1 MKVNI
6 GPYRRWIGPYQIAE
20 KICFWWDKEDDRVFA
35 FGHWLAENKDGTDS
49 RLTRLCQWFETKRDR
64 KVQVRIDKYD
74 TWSMDATLAYIIL
87 PMLKQLKETKHG
99 SPSVD
104 DKDVPKELRSTS
116 APARENEW
124 DIDDN
129 HHKRWEWVMD
139 QMIWSFEQIHPD
151 NDSEAQFHKKGEF
164 DIEGFKKHDERLQKG
179 LTLFGKYFR
188 GLWD

>member
-49 RLTRLCQWFETKRDR
+49 RLTRLCQWFETKRNR

-99 SPSVD
+99 SPMVD

-116 APARENEW
+116 ASPKGNEW

-129 HHKRWEWVMD
+129 HHKRWDWVMD

-151 NDSEAQFHKKGEF
+151 NDSEAQFHKNGVF